1 MTDME
6 MVMRDGL
13 NLEFVE
19 KQTEE
24 ICLAAVKR
32 NPFSLRY
39 VKNQTKDVCL
49 EAVRQ
54 SEVVI
59 DYIRNW
65 ELRLEVEEML

>member
-13 NLEFVE
+13 NLEFVK

-24 ICLAAVKR
+24 ICLVAVKR

-39 VKNQTKDVCL
+39 VMNQT
-49 EAVRQ
+49 E
-54 SEVVI
+54 
-59 DYIRNW
+59 
-65 ELRLEVEEML
+65 

>member
-13 NLEFVE
+13 NLEFVK

-24 ICLAAVKR
+24 ICLTAVKQD
-32 NPFSLRY
+32 SSALEL

-54 SEVVI
+54 NKTVM

-65 ELRLEVEEML
+65 ELRLEVEKML